1 MVLLTRPLS
10 QAGIF
15 QSLLEDSDLD
25 YVLFPAIEINKVSA
39 KTPKQLY
46 DVVVFVS
53 VNAVI
58 YSKEHLNFAIKES
71 TKIFAVGST
80 TARCISDNGLRVDGF
95 PENEASSEN
104 LLAMPEL
111 SLNNKTILIVKGRG
125 GSEVLRNELMKE
137 NIVDYLEVYERSP
150 CEVSPLHIESLE
162 RFMDNSAGIVMA
174 NSIESLRNIYQLIS
188 NIRQYHLEEIL
199 QRPIVVLS
207 NRIKEYAKTLGFINI
222 NVAKSQS
229 DEGVLRVLLNIAR
242 ELSNKKYAK

>member
-1 MVLLTRPLS
+1 MVLLTRPLQQS
-10 QAGIF
+10 KNL
-15 QSLLEDSDLD
+15 QSLLEEASLE
-25 YVLFPAIEINKVSA
+25 YVLFPAIEVNKVSA
-39 KTPKQLY
+39 KIPKQLY
-46 DVVVFVS
+46 DIVVFVS

-71 TKIFAVGST
+71 TQIFAVGAV
-80 TARCISDNGLRVDGF
+80 TAKSLSENGLRVDGF

-229 DEGVLRVLLNIAR
+229 DEGVLRVLLNITSK
-242 ELSNKKYAK
+242 LSNKKYAK